1 MAFPRFL
8 ACTCFANGQVLFYEI
23 SYTCRNGA
31 CAQARSAQL
40 PIERNQ
46 AFPVS
51 PARDKGVPDG
61 AEVQTPVALRGTCFV
76 MRQVLFYAEVS
87 GFDRSMRPPLNEE
100 AIEELSCRC
109 RR

>member
-1 MAFPRFL
+1 MHLLRQWAGAFF
-8 ACTCFANGQVLFYEI
+8 EI

-61 AEVQTPVALRGTCFV
+61 AEVQSPVALRGTCFV
-76 MRQVLFYAEVS
+76 MRQVLFYADVS
-87 GFDRSMRPPLNEE
+87 GFDSAVGPPLNEE
-100 AIEELSCRC
+100 ATGLLSCRC